1 MLMSLSRWP
10 QRRRPNTTGSRMA
23 PKPILT
29 DVQWDL
35 IKDLFAN
42 PSPSPAGGRP
52 RADSRKCF
60 EGIVWV
66 LRQGAHWKEL
76 PEQFLLMQPAGVAIG
91 NGPSPAR
98 WLKHERKRGHSTLNV
113 DWVRLRFHH
122 AKNIARV
129 TGWIRL
135 SCPQSRKWSSRCFPQ
150 RR

>member
-98 WLKHERKRGHSTLNV
+98 WKLHEEKGDILLYFSNG
-113 DWVRLRFHH
+113 DWLHCPD

-129 TGWIRL
+129 AGWIRL